1 MTLDEAQFWLRK
13 HNGMVAFEEIIGHCY
28 VKMR

>member
-1 MTLDEAQFWLRK
+1 MTREEAKFWLRK
-13 HNGMVAFEEIIGHCY
+13 HNGMVAFEEVFGHYY